1 MTEGSGR
8 DSEAGVVRSTV
19 KLRVSRC
26 RPGHS
31 IYIGVVTSRSTQRG
45 PKVEDA
51 KKALFDRLFAAH
63 RGALQAFFS
72 RRLRRQEDTTDLA
85 QEVYARMLRV
95 NNPEAIRD
103 MDAYLF
109 TVASNLAR
117 EYSARDRRR
126 GTSVDIEDA
135 TILDELSESPTYDS
149 EIDVAR
155 QVGRLREV
163 LRHLPPRWHAAIVL
177 QYVHGLS
184 HQDIA
189 ERLGVSPRMVKKY
202 VGQAL
207 GRCRRRMVRL
217 G

>member
-1 MTEGSGR
+1 VP
-8 DSEAGVVRSTV
+8 DV
-19 KLRVSRC
+19 
-26 RPGHS
+26 
-31 IYIGVVTSRSTQRG
+31 
-45 PKVEDA
+45 
-51 KKALFDRLFAAH
+51 KKALFERLFAAH
-63 RGALQAFFS
+63 RGALETFFS
-72 RRLRRQEDTTDLA
+72 RRLRGQADTTDLA
-85 QEVYARMLRV
+85 QEVYVRMLRV
-95 NNPEAIRD
+95 KNPEAIRD

-126 GTSVDIEDA
+126 GTSVDLEDA
-135 TILDELSESPTYDS
+135 AILEELSEQPAYDS

-155 QVGRLREV
+155 QVDRLREV

-177 QYVHGLS
+177 QYVHGLN
-184 HQDIA
+184 HRDIA

>member
-1 MTEGSGR
+1 MSR
-8 DSEAGVVRSTV
+8 LGV
-19 KLRVSRC
+19 
-26 RPGHS
+26 GHS
-31 IYIGVVTSRSTQRG
+31 IYIGVVTSRSTERG
-45 PKVEDA
+45 PKVGDA
-51 KKALFDRLFAAH
+51 KKALFERLFAAH
-63 RGALQAFFS
+63 HSALQVFFS
-72 RRLRRQEDTTDLA
+72 RR
-85 QEVYARMLRV
+85 VK
-95 NNPEAIRD
+95 NPEAIRD

-117 EYSARDRRR
+117 EYSARDRRG
-126 GTSVDIEDA
+126 GTPVDIEDA
-135 TILDELSESPTYDS
+135 TILDELSEQPAYDS

-155 QVGRLREV
+155 QVSRLREV
-163 LRHLPPRWHAAIVL
+163 LRQLPPRWHAAVVL

-207 GRCRRRMVRL
+207 GRCRRRLVRL